1 MSVFISIE
9 RKGACLSMSKKTI
22 MLLVGAAGFLALTV
36 LSTVFF
42 VMSQSAAHASS
53 GKPATVNLAF
63 SGLITAGKQKG
74 SAITGGLNEVIQT
87 TGYFNG
93 NLHLPDGTQISTSG
107 KVDDKQISI
116 TFYNAM
122 GAPEIKGVGQL
133 TKAGDYVGTFKV
145 YYKDDKVDSGIWSAL
160 PNTHPNPVTLAFAGQ
175 DIKGP
180 DTGTLYY
187 GALMFGKNSL
197 DGTLNTPDGAV
208 IPVAIHF
215 GEDHLIHVTFT
226 LSNGEK
232 IQGVGAPFTKPSNGN
247 LEGYKGS
254 FYGPDAKDSGPWA
267 AYLFS
272 F

>member
-1 MSVFISIE
+1 
-9 RKGACLSMSKKTI
+9 MSKKTI

-42 VMSQSAAHASS
+42 VMSQSKAHASS
-53 GKPATVNLAF
+53 GAPSTVNLAF
-63 SGLITAGKQKG
+63 SGLVTGGKQKG
-74 SAITGGLNEVIQT
+74 TVLTGGLNEVVQT

-107 KVDDKQISI
+107 QIDGTKINI

-122 GAPEIKGVGQL
+122 GAPEIKGEGQL
-133 TKAGDYVGTFKV
+133 TKAGDYVGRFQI

-180 DTGTLYY
+180 DSGTSYY
-187 GALMFGKNSL
+187 GALMFGKDSL
-197 DGTLNTPDGAV
+197 TGTLNTPDGSI
-208 IPVAIHF
+208 IPVTVRF
-215 GEDHLIHVTFT
+215 GEDGQVHVTFS
-226 LSNGEK
+226 LSSGEK
-232 IQGVGAPFTKPSNGN
+232 IQGQGAPFTKPNNGN

-254 FYGPDAKDSGPWA
+254 FSGPDAKDSGPWA
-267 AYLFS
+267 AYVFS